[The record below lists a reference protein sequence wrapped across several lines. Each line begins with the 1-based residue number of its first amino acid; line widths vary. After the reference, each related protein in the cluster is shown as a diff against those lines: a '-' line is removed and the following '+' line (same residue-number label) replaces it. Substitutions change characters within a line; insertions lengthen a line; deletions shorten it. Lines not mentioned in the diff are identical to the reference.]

1 MGFFLVNSGKM
12 SYLCIH
18 NNMLEPKKYR
28 IVYCTPALYS
38 AGGVERVV
46 SLKANYFAESFGYE
60 VTIIVTEGQGR
71 DCFFPLSSKVNVIN
85 LNLGFEELWKV
96 SFIKKIFLY
105 LKKQYRYKKLLKEEL
120 LRLRPDITI
129 SVLRREINFI
139 NSIHDGSRKV
149 GELHVNRSNYRNFAV
164 WNSNRIKELFARLWM
179 NNLIGHLK
187 QLDKM
192 VVLTES
198 AKQDWPE
205 LSNVVLIPDPL
216 PFPVQQVS
224 SLSAKRI
231 ISIGRYA
238 YEKGNDL
245 LLRAWSIVQ
254 NSCEDWVL
262 DVYGMG
268 ERASYRQL
276 MSELGLDE
284 NRCHLYGSLADVKE
298 QYLSSSVFALPSR
311 FEGFGLVIIEAM
323 SCGLPVVSFNC
334 ENGPRNIITDE
345 QDGFLVT
352 PFDVEEYANKL
363 LRLIHDEDYRKQMGI
378 NAYQASRRYAIEN
391 IAAQWKDLFDELM
404 RDK

>member
-1 MGFFLVNSGKM
+1 MQ
-12 SYLCIH
+12 
-18 NNMLEPKKYR
+18 EPKKYR

-71 DCFFPLSSKVNVIN
+71 ECFFPLSSKVNVIN

-139 NSIHDGSRKV
+139 NSIHDGSRKI
-149 GELHVNRSNYRNFAV
+149 GELHVNRSNYRNFAIR
-164 WNSNRIKELFARLWM
+164 NSNRIKALFARLWM

-216 PFPVQQVS
+216 PFSVQQVS

-268 ERASYRQL
+268 EREPYRQL
-276 MSELGLDE
+276 MSELGIDE
-284 NRCHLYGSLADVKE
+284 SRCHLYGSLADVKE

-345 QDGFLVT
+345 QDGCLVT
-352 PFDVEEYANKL
+352 PYDVEEYANKL
-363 LRLIHDEDYRKQMGI
+363 LKLIHDKDYRQQMGI

-391 IAAQWKDLFDELM
+391 IATQWKDLFDELM

>member
-1 MGFFLVNSGKM
+1 MQ
-12 SYLCIH
+12 
-18 NNMLEPKKYR
+18 EPKKYR

-71 DCFFPLSSKVNVIN
+71 ECFFPLSSKVNVIN

-139 NSIHDGSRKV
+139 NSIHDGSRKM

-164 WNSNRIKELFARLWM
+164 RNSNRIKALFARLWM

-216 PFPVQQVS
+216 PFSVQQVS

-268 ERASYRQL
+268 DREPYRQL
-276 MSELGLDE
+276 MSELGIDE
-284 NRCHLYGSLADVKE
+284 SRCHLYGSLADVKE

-345 QDGFLVT
+345 QDGCLVT
-352 PFDVEEYANKL
+352 PYDVEEYANKL
-363 LRLIHDEDYRKQMGI
+363 LKLIHDKDYRQQMGI

-391 IAAQWKDLFDELM
+391 IATQWKDLFDELM

>member
-1 MGFFLVNSGKM
+1 MQ
-12 SYLCIH
+12 
-18 NNMLEPKKYR
+18 EPKKYR

-71 DCFFPLSSKVNVIN
+71 ECFFPLSTKVNVIN

-139 NSIHDGSRKV
+139 NSIHDGSRKM

-164 WNSNRIKELFARLWM
+164 RNSNRIKALFARLWM

-216 PFPVQQVS
+216 PFSVQQVS

-245 LLRAWSIVQ
+245 LLRAWAIVQ
-254 NSCEDWVL
+254 NSCDDWIL

-268 ERASYRQL
+268 DREPYRQL
-276 MSELGLDE
+276 MSELGIDE
-284 NRCHLYGSLADVKE
+284 SRCHLYGSLADVKE

-345 QDGFLVT
+345 QDGCLIT
-352 PFDVEEYANKL
+352 PYDVEEYANKL
-363 LRLIHDEDYRKQMGI
+363 LKLIHDKDYRQQMGI

-391 IAAQWKDLFDELM
+391 IATQWKDLFDELM

>member
-1 MGFFLVNSGKM
+1 MQ
-12 SYLCIH
+12 
-18 NNMLEPKKYR
+18 EPKKYR

-71 DCFFPLSSKVNVIN
+71 ECFFPLSSKVNVIN

-139 NSIHDGSRKV
+139 NSIHDGSRKM

-164 WNSNRIKELFARLWM
+164 RNSNRIRALFARLWM

-216 PFPVQQVS
+216 PFSVQQVS

-268 ERASYRQL
+268 EREPYRQL
-276 MSELGLDE
+276 MSELGIDE
-284 NRCHLYGSLADVKE
+284 SRCHLYGSLADVKE

-345 QDGFLVT
+345 QDGCLVT
-352 PFDVEEYANKL
+352 PYDVEEYANKL
-363 LRLIHDEDYRKQMGI
+363 LKLIHDKDYRQQMGI

-391 IAAQWKDLFDELM
+391 IATQWKDLFDELM

>member
-1 MGFFLVNSGKM
+1 MT
-12 SYLCIH
+12 
-18 NNMLEPKKYR
+18 EPKKYK
-28 IVYCTPALYS
+28 IVYCTPAIYS
-38 AGGVERVV
+38 AGGTERVISV
-46 SLKANYFAESFGYE
+46 KANYFAEYLGYE
-60 VTIIVTEGQGR
+60 VTIIVTEGHER
-71 DCFFPLSSKVNVIN
+71 ACFFPLSPKVNVIN
-85 LNLGFEELWKV
+85 LNLGFEELWNV
-96 SFIKKIFLY
+96 SFIKKIWLY
-105 LKKQYRYKKLLKEEL
+105 LKKQYKYKKLLKKEL
-120 LRLRPDITI
+120 FRLHPDITI

-139 NSIHDGSRKV
+139 NSIHDGSRKI

-164 WNSNRIKELFARLWM
+164 WNSNPIKELFARLWM

-198 AKQDWPE
+198 AKSDWPE
-205 LSNVVLIPDPL
+205 LYNVVLIPDPL
-216 PFPVQQVS
+216 PFSIKQVS

-245 LLRAWSIVQ
+245 LLRAWAIVQ
-254 NSCEDWVL
+254 NSCDDWIL

-268 ERASYRQL
+268 EREPYRQL
-276 MSELGLDE
+276 MSELGIDDS
-284 NRCHLYGSLADVKE
+284 RCHLYGSLEDVKE

-334 ENGPRNIITDE
+334 ENGPRNIITDG
-345 QDGFLVT
+345 QDGCLVT

-363 LRLIHDEDYRKQMGI
+363 LKLIHDEDYRQQMGI

-391 IAAQWKDLFDELM
+391 IAIQWKDLFDELM

>member
-1 MGFFLVNSGKM
+1 MT
-12 SYLCIH
+12 
-18 NNMLEPKKYR
+18 EPKKYK
-28 IVYCTPALYS
+28 IVYCTPAIYS
-38 AGGVERVV
+38 AGGTERVISV
-46 SLKANYFAESFGYE
+46 KANYFAEYLGYE
-60 VTIIVTEGQGR
+60 VTIIVTEGHER
-71 DCFFPLSSKVNVIN
+71 ACFFPLSPKVNVIN
-85 LNLGFEELWKV
+85 LNLGFEELWNV
-96 SFIKKIFLY
+96 SFIKKIWLY
-105 LKKQYRYKKLLKEEL
+105 LKKQYKYKKLLKKEL
-120 LRLRPDITI
+120 FRLHPDITI

-139 NSIHDGSRKV
+139 NSIHDGSRKI

-164 WNSNRIKELFARLWM
+164 WNSNPIKELFARIWM

-198 AKQDWPE
+198 AKSDWPE
-205 LSNVVLIPDPL
+205 LYNVVLIPDPL
-216 PFPVQQVS
+216 PFSIKQVS

-245 LLRAWSIVQ
+245 LLRAWAIVQ
-254 NSCEDWVL
+254 NSCDDWIL

-268 ERASYRQL
+268 EREPYRQL
-276 MSELGLDE
+276 MSELGIDDS
-284 NRCHLYGSLADVKE
+284 RCHLYGSLEDVKE

-334 ENGPRNIITDE
+334 ENGPRNIITDG
-345 QDGFLVT
+345 QDGCLVT

-363 LRLIHDEDYRKQMGI
+363 LKLIHDEDYRQQMGI

-391 IAAQWKDLFDELM
+391 IAIQWKDLFDELM

>member
-1 MGFFLVNSGKM
+1 MQ
-12 SYLCIH
+12 
-18 NNMLEPKKYR
+18 EPKKYR

-71 DCFFPLSSKVNVIN
+71 ECFFPLSSKVNVIN

-139 NSIHDGSRKV
+139 NSIHDGSRKM

-164 WNSNRIKELFARLWM
+164 RNSNRIKALFARLWM

-216 PFPVQQVS
+216 PFSVQQVS

-245 LLRAWSIVQ
+245 LLRAWAIVQ
-254 NSCEDWVL
+254 NSCDDWIL

-268 ERASYRQL
+268 DREPYRQL
-276 MSELGLDE
+276 MSELGIDE
-284 NRCHLYGSLADVKE
+284 SRCHLYGSLADVKE

-345 QDGFLVT
+345 QDGCLVT
-352 PFDVEEYANKL
+352 PYDVEEYANKL
-363 LRLIHDEDYRKQMGI
+363 LKLIHDKDYRQQMGI

-391 IAAQWKDLFDELM
+391 IATQWKDLFDKLM

>member
-1 MGFFLVNSGKM
+1 MQ
-12 SYLCIH
+12 
-18 NNMLEPKKYR
+18 EPKKYR

-71 DCFFPLSSKVNVIN
+71 ECFFPLSSKVNVIN

-139 NSIHDGSRKV
+139 NSIHDGSRKI
-149 GELHVNRSNYRNFAV
+149 GELHVNRSNYRNFAIR
-164 WNSNRIKELFARLWM
+164 NSNRIKALFARLWM

-216 PFPVQQVS
+216 PFSVQQVS

-268 ERASYRQL
+268 DREPYRQL
-276 MSELGLDE
+276 MSELGIDE
-284 NRCHLYGSLADVKE
+284 SRCHLYGSLADVKE

-345 QDGFLVT
+345 QDGCLVT
-352 PFDVEEYANKL
+352 PYDVEEYANKL
-363 LRLIHDEDYRKQMGI
+363 LKLIHDKDYRQQMGI

-391 IAAQWKDLFDELM
+391 IATQWKDLFDELM